1 MDPAPTFSLH
11 KSFAVKL
18 SSISFSDWV
27 LKVESGLDGDSLSY
41 LDMMERHSAE
51 ERRRAREREIME
63 EGKALWMA
71 KKSEELEMEHRDQEQ
86 VGRSIF
92 KKPSS
97 SFNMH

>member
-1 MDPAPTFSLH
+1 LIYVA
-11 KSFAVKL
+11 
-18 SSISFSDWV
+18 DWV

-71 KKSEELEMEHRDQEQ
+71 KKNEELELEHRDQEQ
-86 VGRSIF
+86 VNIWNNTSRI
-92 KKPSS
+92 
-97 SFNMH
+97 

>member
-1 MDPAPTFSLH
+1 MSPDSQVSHMKNSVFSL
-11 KSFAVKL
+11 
-18 SSISFSDWV
+18 SDWV

-86 VGRSIF
+86 VGRSIL
-92 KKPSS
+92 KKPGRSLY
-97 SFNMH
+97 MHLM